1 MLVHYDGT
9 RTKLSADYSV
19 GSSPRSEIDNS
30 VQQSIQ
36 PVNQQA
42 APKLE
47 PKNNEPAAGMQT
59 GMGTPMIHNPTLQRM
74 GIEMPAPRDP
84 REVSTKLSN
93 LRALIDKSQSPGLF
107 NRVDSDLLQTLKGR
121 DFYDSPYMTTRNRTR
136 LALKSPEETRV
147 SRFNKHLGGGA
158 GALLGG
164 LAPLVS
170 RGITPGSI
178 LASGVTGTLGYLAG
192 AKIMDAA
199 RKRKM
204 EQYRYYLEGNPME

>member
-9 RTKLSADYSV
+9 RTKLAAEYNPEQSLNQ
-19 GSSPRSEIDNS
+19 ETTNS

-42 APKLE
+42 APKVE
-47 PKNNEPAAGMQT
+47 PKNNQPAAGMQT
-59 GMGTPMIHNPTLQRM
+59 RMGTPKIHNPTLQRM
-74 GIEMPAPRDP
+74 GIEMPEPRDP

-93 LRALIDKSQSPGLF
+93 LRSVIDKSQRPGLF
-107 NRVDSDLLQTLKGR
+107 QNLDSDLLQTLKGR
-121 DFYDSPYMTTRNRTR
+121 DFYDSPYMTTRDRTR

-147 SRFNKHLGGGA
+147 SRFNKHLGGGV
-158 GALLGG
+158 GAFIGG
-164 LAPLVS
+164 LAPLVT

-192 AKIMDAA
+192 AKLMDAA

-204 EQYRYYLEGNPME
+204 EEYRYYLEGNPME